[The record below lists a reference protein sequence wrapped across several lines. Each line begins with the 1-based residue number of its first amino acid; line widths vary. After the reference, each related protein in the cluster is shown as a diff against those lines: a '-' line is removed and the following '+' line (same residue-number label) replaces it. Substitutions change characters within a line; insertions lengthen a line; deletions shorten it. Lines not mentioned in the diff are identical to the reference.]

1 MTIEQICRRLR
12 KLVTESEE
20 AIKTDLLSEVVPAQQ
35 KFFQEGLPLV
45 SQLLSRLYEIGLE
58 DTSRPITEPPG
69 PPDEDPE
76 EEKT

>member
-12 KLVTESEE
+12 RELEE
-20 AIKTDLLSEVVPAQQ
+20 YEKAGVDTSGHPATDNFAEAVRPLLRE
-35 KFFQEGLPLV
+35 
-45 SQLLSRLYEIGLE
+45 LLSRLYEIGLE